1 MQERIYELEL
11 RYKYFL
17 LKKYLKYLFLI
28 ILISIVAFCSFIA
41 IQKYNKQKN
50 IYLQAIEHK
59 KHLEQKIFQAQILQE
74 KNKIYKEKLYKE
86 LEEIK
91 AIQENT
97 YVSKIEI
104 DSKILNISDLKKS
117 FYQNPSYEK
126 ALNLAKKYF
135 DIKAYQKTVF
145 WALKANELDRQKQDS
160 WLIFAQAKRALGEE
174 KEAQNAL
181 DAYIN
186 YYGFM
191 ELDER

>member
-1 MQERIYELEL
+1 MQERIDELEL

-17 LKKYLKYLFLI
+17 FKKYLKYLFFIL
-28 ILISIVAFCSFIA
+28 LISIIAFCFFIA
-41 IQKYNKQKN
+41 IQKYNEQKN

-59 KHLEQKIFQAQILQE
+59 KNLEQKIIQAQILQE
-74 KNKIYKEKLYKE
+74 KNRMAKEKLYKE
-86 LEEIK
+86 LEEAK
-91 AIQENT
+91 TMQEKT
-97 YVSKIEI
+97 SKIEI

-135 DIKAYQKTVF
+135 DMKAYKKTIF
-145 WALKANELDRQKQDS
+145 WALKANELDKQKQDS
-160 WLIFAQAKRALGEE
+160 WLIFAEAKRALGEE
-174 KEAQNAL
+174 KEAELAL

-191 ELDER
+191 ELDGK

>member
-28 ILISIVAFCSFIA
+28 ILISIVAFCSFVA

-91 AIQENT
+91 AMQENT